1 MFNEHSRQSFPLR
14 HHPKAGE
21 VWECFSKKM
30 TYLHLFIQMNYSK
43 LFMNY
48 PNEWSQTV
56 QSCSIF
62 AFYWQAFVGA
72 SNCLDVCALDL
83 SFFLRMTNIIKSIK
97 AFIFI
102 SIASWIESF
111 IWCWSLVTANFTL
124 YSVYIMYIWWNMYI
138 KSDNIAYKTADS
150 VLKNS
155 VDWL

>member
-72 SNCLDVCALDL
+72 LNCLDVCALDL
-83 SFFLRMTNIIKSIK
+83 SFLIKSIK
-97 AFIFI
+97 ASIFI

-111 IWCWSLVTANFTL
+111 IWCWSLVTANFTQC
-124 YSVYIMYIWWNMYI
+124 SVYTMYIWSNMYI

-155 VDWL
+155 VGWL